1 MKKILALLLAVV
13 MVVGLVACGNKD
25 EDKKSGE
32 TGGNAAPANN
42 PKIEAF
48 VKEQGQAFVDGVAQ
62 GFSGSGMTCKSS
74 IEAKGEGVLVKIRID
89 GVDNIS
95 EEDKTAMQQN
105 IDATSA
111 SLSSAL
117 ASLKTAV
124 PEIQFM
130 ELHLCEQDGD
140 LLAKTT
146 IK

>member
-25 EDKKSGE
+25 EDKKSGD
-32 TGGNAAPANN
+32 NAAPANN

-105 IDATSA
+105 IDATGA

-117 ASLKTAV
+117 ATLKTAV

-146 IK
+146 VK

>member
-1 MKKILALLLAVV
+1 MKRILALLLAVV

-25 EDKKSGE
+25 EDKK
-32 TGGNAAPANN
+32 TGDNAAPANN

-48 VKEQGQAFVDGVAQ
+48 VKEQGQTFVDGVAQ
-62 GFSGSGMTCKSS
+62 GFSSSGMTCKAT
-74 IEAKGEGVLVKIRID
+74 IEAKGEGILVKICID
-89 GVDNIS
+89 GVDNVP
-95 EEDKTAMQQN
+95 EENKTAMQEN
-105 IDATSA
+105 IESTATA
-111 SLSSAL
+111 LSSSLAAL
-117 ASLKTAV
+117 KNEV

>member
-25 EDKKSGE
+25 EDKKSGD
-32 TGGNAAPANN
+32 NAAPANN

-105 IDATSA
+105 IDATGA

-117 ASLKTAV
+117 ATLKTAV